1 MNGKQAALPAS
12 SFFTVSDAI
21 EYGSEWPISGDA
33 TTIREASRDLVTFA
47 EATR

>member
-1 MNGKQAALPAS
+1 MSGQQTALPAS

-33 TTIREASRDLVTFA
+33 TTVREASRDGLTIGDPS
-47 EATR
+47 